1 MARPAASTLPRRHER
16 DIVNGMKNTT
26 PVRSSFLKIAIAVLG
41 VAIAAPAPAAQP
53 EPGQRVLILRE
64 RTSLQLLEGAF
75 TLELVKI
82 RGYTI
87 DVRIAG
93 QKQKLKRG
101 ESFSPANGG
110 CSVTFQKIS
119 PETRIARFLTDC
131 P

>member
-1 MARPAASTLPRRHER
+1 
-16 DIVNGMKNTT
+16 MKNTT
-26 PVRSSFLKIAIAVLG
+26 NFRPSSLKLLLAVLG
-41 VAIAAPAPAAQP
+41 VAIAAPVPAAQP

-64 RTSLQLLEGAF
+64 RASLQLLEGAF

-93 QKQKLKRG
+93 EKQKLKRG
-101 ESFSPANGG
+101 ESFSPEDGE

-131 P
+131 N